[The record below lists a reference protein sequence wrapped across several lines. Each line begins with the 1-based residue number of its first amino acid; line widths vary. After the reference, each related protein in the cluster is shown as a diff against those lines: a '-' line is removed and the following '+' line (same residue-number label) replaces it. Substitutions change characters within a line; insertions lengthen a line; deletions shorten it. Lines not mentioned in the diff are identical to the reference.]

1 MLAPVLIDFTCGVA
15 QLDRGMANV
24 NCRNIRDILYDKNGN
39 LYTFN
44 YISTG
49 ANKAGKIIEI
59 PKISILPFSLMHVS
73 EITLEIESC
82 PDEDLK
88 LNYEELTKEGD
99 DVSDEVT
106 DLRALTA
113 SLDFN
118 TDVELVTTEN
128 GTTSLKYTIYK
139 DGITMTRFMEKWL
152 ANVQQDIIIEPL
164 EEIIVE
170 NK

>member
-39 LYTFN
+39 LYT
-44 YISTG
+44 YSCISTG
-49 ANKAGKIIEI
+49 TTNANRIIEI
-59 PKISILPFSLMHVS
+59 PKISILPFSLMYVS

-88 LNYEELTKEGD
+88 TNYEELTKEGD
-99 DVSDEVT
+99 EVLDEVS

-113 SLDFN
+113 SLGFN
-118 TDVELVTTEN
+118 TDVQLETTEN

-152 ANVQQDIIIEPL
+152 ANVQQDIIIESL